1 MRILSWNILA
11 SEWIKKSYYKDAD
24 HAILF
29 NRNNRFAKIVELIIT
44 IGADIIMLQEVMP
57 RERMKL
63 IAIFEKDYIISG
75 ITRIVWQYQKNSKS
89 GNMTMIKRALFSNHD
104 VNHYPK
110 EYGLYTQCIHN
121 NIHYDIFNIHFDDI
135 SRKKRYTQL
144 SDVCNTCR
152 TNKCI
157 NIIAGD
163 FNHAY
168 RNGSKFYNIDGFN
181 VHNKCVTYY
190 NERNMVI
197 DNILT
202 RGAKPQHKTKCYTS
216 PLTINEGISN
226 YGSDHL
232 PVITDIADVM

>member
-24 HAILF
+24 HTMLF
-29 NRNNRFAKIVELIIT
+29 NRNQRFATIAELLKRVD
-44 IGADIIMLQEVMP
+44 ADIIMLQEVMP
-57 RERMKL
+57 REQKKFISL
-63 IAIFEKDYIISG
+63 FEKDYIISG
-75 ITRIVWQYQKNSKS
+75 VKRIVWQYNKNSKS
-89 GNMTMIKRALFSNHD
+89 GNLTMIKRSLFSKNP
-104 VNHYPK
+104 VTHYPK
-110 EYGLYTQCIHN
+110 DYGLYTQCICN
-121 NIHYDIFNIHFDDI
+121 NIHYDLLNIHFDDL
-135 SRKKRYTQL
+135 SPKKRYEQL
-144 SDVCNTCR
+144 SDACSTCR
-152 TNKCI
+152 TTKCV

-168 RNGSKFYNIDGFN
+168 RNGSKFYHIDGFN

-190 NERNMVI
+190 NERNLVL

-202 RGAKPQHKTKCYTS
+202 RGAKPQNNTKCYTS
-216 PLTINEGISN
+216 PLTIDEGISK